1 MSKWQHQDSH
11 LVLSDYSIYEI
22 CHWDE
27 LSWLRMGN
35 PAVLIQQ
42 RLSPCTFFQ
51 PECIKLKETS
61 PPACKHVPGL
71 GAQDDTRQA
80 SQVRSINY
88 YPLRFISL
96 WNLHWITRQ
105 APIPGCQDLYDVS
118 ILGSHNP
125 PPWTLGSYQ
134 SSFSPQMYTIHL
146 LEKCV
151 GPFPWNLFASINSF
165 MLLGSCREAFPRPD

>member
-1 MSKWQHQDSH
+1 MSTLPALRLWPLTIHQLPVILLPYQL
-11 LVLSDYSIYEI
+11 LVVSQTCHPLLGLWVFIYTVSSARNNFSI
-22 CHWDE
+22 
-27 LSWLRMGN
+27 S
-35 PAVLIQQ
+35 
-42 RLSPCTFFQ
+42 
-51 PECIKLKETS
+51 
-61 PPACKHVPGL
+61 ACL
-71 GAQDDTRQA
+71 
-80 SQVRSINY
+80 INY

-96 WNLHWITRQ
+96 WNLHWINRQ

-151 GPFPWNLFASINSF
+151 GSFPWNLFASINSF